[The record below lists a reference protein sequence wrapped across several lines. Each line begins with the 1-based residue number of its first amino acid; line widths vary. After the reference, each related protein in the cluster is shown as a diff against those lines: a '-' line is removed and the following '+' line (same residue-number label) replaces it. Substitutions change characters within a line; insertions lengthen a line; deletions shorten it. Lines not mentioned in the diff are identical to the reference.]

1 MLNTLFFYFLS
12 AIAVGSAILMVTRRN
27 IAHAAIFLVTAL
39 LATAGIFLQLQSEF
53 LFIVQVFLYAGG
65 IMVLF
70 VFVITLLNLEPAARL
85 PKFSRPQIVAVTL
98 TLVLGAQI
106 LYAAFVARSSLRL
119 PALQA
124 NISPQNAEA
133 VGDAL
138 FRQFLVPFEIVSV
151 LLLIAMIGAVVMA
164 KRRA

>member
-1 MLNTLFFYFLS
+1 
-12 AIAVGSAILMVTRRN
+12 MVTRRN

-70 VFVITLLNLEPAARL
+70 VFAIMLLHLEPAGGL

-106 LYAAFVARSSLRL
+106 LYAVFVGRSSLRL
-119 PALQA
+119 PALQG
-124 NISPQNAEA
+124 NISPQNTEE
-133 VGDAL
+133 VGAQR
-138 FRQFLVPFEIVSV
+138 FHQFIVPFEIASV
-151 LLLIAMIGAVVMA
+151 LLLVAMIGAAVMA
-164 KRRA
+164 KRRV